1 MPATTTR
8 PAATDFAPYYGRYI
22 DTVPDGDLI
31 ETLGRQRAEMRQL
44 LGGIDEQKAR
54 HRYAPEKW
62 SVAEVL
68 GHVIDAE
75 RVFSYRAVTFARGDT
90 AQLPSFDENG
100 WAAVSN
106 AGQRSIKSLLEEY
119 DAVRASTISLFKSFT
134 DSEYA
139 RSGVASQNPVTVRAL
154 AFIIA
159 GHERHHLEILRE
171 RYLA

>member
-1 MPATTTR
+1 MSATTTR
-8 PAATDFAPYYGRYI
+8 PASTDFAPYYGRYI
-22 DTVPDGDLI
+22 ETVPDGDLVDI
-31 ETLGRQRAEMRQL
+31 LGRQRAEMQQL
-44 LGGIDEQKAR
+44 LGGIDETRAR
-54 HRYAPEKW
+54 HRYAPGKW

-90 AQLPSFDENG
+90 AQLPSFDENV
-100 WAAVSN
+100 WAATSN

-119 DAVRASTISLFKSFT
+119 GAVRAATIALFKSFT

-139 RSGVASQNPVTVRAL
+139 RSGIASQNPVTVRAL

-159 GHERHHLEILRE
+159 GHERHHMNILRE